1 VSAILQVVDHYAMTH
16 PEDVARRL
24 ERLDVDDAGLVV
36 AALPPGSAAALL
48 PHVAQSHAARI
59 LTALPA
65 EAAAAVTGAMPI
77 DLAASLL
84 RRVEPPVVT
93 RILTALPNER
103 SRSLGAL
110 LAHEPL
116 AAGGVM
122 DPEVFTLPLAISVAA
137 ARDLMA
143 SNAEHLYYYVYVV
156 NADHRLVGVLDIA
169 ELLQADGH
177 APLRTVVPL
186 HVTWL
191 SADAP
196 LASVFAHPGWRTF
209 DALPVVDHD
218 GRFLGVLRH
227 RRMRQ
232 LQEEDMPASGD
243 DRAVRTVMALGEVY
257 WLGLCGLLQGI
268 ASTASESDAPESAA
282 RGDAS

>member
-1 VSAILQVVDHYAMTH
+1 MSACRQVVEHYAMNH
-16 PEDVARRL
+16 PDDVARRL
-24 ERLDVDDAGLVV
+24 ERLDVDDAVLVV
-36 AALPPGSAAALL
+36 SALPPDNAAALL
-48 PHVAQSHAARI
+48 PHVVQSHAARI
-59 LTALPA
+59 LTALSA
-65 EAAAAVTGAMPI
+65 ETAADVTGAMPV

-84 RRVEPPVVT
+84 RRVEPQVVA
-93 RILTALPNER
+93 RVLAALPAEQ

-116 AAGGVM
+116 TAGGVM
-122 DPEVFTLPLAISVAA
+122 DPEVFTLPLAVSVADARHLVA
-137 ARDLMA
+137 AN
-143 SNAEHLYYYVYVV
+143 SEHLYYYVYVV
-156 NADHRLVGVLDIA
+156 NADHRLVGVINLA
-169 ELLQADGH
+169 QLLQADAR

-232 LQEEDMPASGD
+232 LQEEDTPASGD
-243 DRAVRTVMALGEVY
+243 DGAVRTVMALGEVY

-268 ASTASESDAPESAA
+268 ATTATESAA
-282 RGDAS
+282 PGDAS